1 MKAVQRWAELT
12 EERRV
17 AGPKFTF
24 MDLTHDYR
32 AKVLPS
38 KASRTQEDNTEELE
52 WLIKLFG
59 NPPAPLDDVE
69 PIHISQYLDWRI
81 DATRK
86 AAEAQNVKRAK
97 KNQPPLPIPPAPRAR
112 ARQS

>member
-1 MKAVQRWAELT
+1 MGRKPSPWTNLPPGMCARERGNKTHYDLDTGGKPRKEVPLGPDYVKAVQRWAELT

-52 WLIKLFG
+52 
-59 NPPAPLDDVE
+59 
-69 PIHISQYLDWRI
+69 
-81 DATRK
+81 
-86 AAEAQNVKRAK
+86 
-97 KNQPPLPIPPAPRAR
+97 
-112 ARQS
+112 